1 MYVTTKN
8 DDGTTNTFLFS
19 LISQVDLVSHNQ
31 FDYKC
36 QLEHD
41 FKQNIWNTLVK
52 IVGYTLA

>member
-1 MYVTTKN
+1 MYVKTKN
-8 DDGTTNTFLFS
+8 DDGTANTFLFL

-41 FKQNIWNTLVK
+41 FKPNIWNTLVK

>member
-8 DDGTTNTFLFS
+8 DDGTTNTVLFS

-41 FKQNIWNTLVK
+41 FKPNIWNTLVK